1 MKIVTTGPHSAA
13 VAKPRAAGGGGAA
26 GGAGFA
32 PRTGGERPAPAGG
45 GGVAPGAPLTA
56 LGALLAAQEV
66 PEVGGGGRRRAA
78 RRGHDLLDRLDELRL
93 ALLEGGVPEP
103 TLRRLVA
110 LLEERAGP
118 VDDPR
123 LGAVLHEIEVRAAVE
138 LAKLERG

>member
-1 MKIVTTGPHSAA
+1 
-13 VAKPRAAGGGGAA
+13 
-26 GGAGFA
+26 
-32 PRTGGERPAPAGG
+32 TGGERPAPAGG
-45 GGVAPGAPLTA
+45 GGMAPGAPLTA

-66 PEVGGGGRRRAA
+66 PEVGGGGGRRRAA

-103 TLRRLVA
+103 TLRRIVA

-138 LAKLERG
+138 LAKLERS